1 MQKKF
6 DIKKTGCFDEKK
18 KKKKKKLI
26 LESIAGFPFSQ
37 YFVRYF
43 AFRVN

>member
-18 KKKKKKLI
+18 KQKKKLI
-26 LESIAGFPFSQ
+26 LESIAGFSFSQ

-43 AFRVN
+43 AFRVD